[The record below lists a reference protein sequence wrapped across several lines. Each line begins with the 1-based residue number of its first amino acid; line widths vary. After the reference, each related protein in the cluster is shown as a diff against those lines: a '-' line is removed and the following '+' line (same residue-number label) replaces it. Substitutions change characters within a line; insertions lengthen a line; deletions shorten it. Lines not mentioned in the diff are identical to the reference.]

1 VRALRR
7 LDWRRR
13 LAFAPLQRFV
23 ASAPGDPSRRQL
35 LRALHVRDADGRW
48 RRGGDASLRVASVI
62 PVLVPLSLVGR
73 LPGMGRPV
81 EVAYRL
87 VARNRRTISR
97 LLDAAARLGR

>member
-1 VRALRR
+1 MQR

-48 RRGGDASLRVASVI
+48 RRGGDASLRVAGAI
-62 PVLVPLSLVGR
+62 PVLVPLSLIGR
-73 LPGMGRPV
+73 LPGMGGPV
-81 EVAYRL
+81 EAAYRL
-87 VARNRRTISR
+87 VANNRWMISR
-97 LLDAAARLGR
+97 LLDAAARLVR

>member
-13 LAFAPLQRFV
+13 LVFAPLQRFV

-48 RRGGDASLRVASVI
+48 RRGGDASLAVAGVI
-62 PVLVPLSLVGR
+62 PVLAPLSLVGR
-73 LPGMGRPV
+73 LPGMGGPV
-81 EVAYRL
+81 EVAYGL
-87 VARNRRTISR
+87 VAGNRRAISR
-97 LLDAAARLGR
+97 WLDAVARLAR